1 MNKKRKKEFHMPH
14 TYVLLI
20 SVMLIMALL
29 TWIIPAG
36 QFEVIEQGTRTVV
49 VPNSWHAVASNPQGL
64 FAIINSIPRGLVE
77 SAAIS
82 IFIFLI
88 GGSFMVI
95 SETGM
100 VTAFIYKIAGIL
112 KGRESLVIPVF
123 IFIFG
128 IAGAT
133 LGFSEETIIFI
144 AMGVSLAIALGYDA
158 IVGMSIIALGA
169 AIGFSAG
176 FLNPFSVGIAQGIAE
191 LPTFSGMGLR
201 IVLFIVLWV
210 VTSIYVMLYARK
222 IKKDPTKSFLYS
234 PYEVERTEE
243 SSEEIVMNKRHIAV
257 GLIFAGGMMLIA
269 FGVVQ
274 YDWYVQ
280 EIGAVFMA
288 TGILAGFAY
297 GYGPSKIAE
306 LFVLGAKD
314 MIFAALI
321 VGIARSI
328 VIVMEDGMIIDTI
341 VNFLAGSVQLLPG
354 AVASVAMYI
363 IQIIINFVIPSGSG
377 QAAATMPI
385 MIPLADAVGITR
397 QTAVMAYQLG
407 SGFMDSIMVTSGVL
421 MAQLSVARIPYSKW
435 VRYLAPLMGIWLL
448 IGMGFLLFAYK
459 INYGPF

>member
-1 MNKKRKKEFHMPH
+1 
-14 TYVLLI
+14 
-20 SVMLIMALL
+20 
-29 TWIIPAG
+29 
-36 QFEVIEQGTRTVV
+36 
-49 VPNSWHAVASNPQGL
+49 
-64 FAIINSIPRGLVE
+64 
-77 SAAIS
+77 
-82 IFIFLI
+82 
-88 GGSFMVI
+88 
-95 SETGM
+95 
-100 VTAFIYKIAGIL
+100 
-112 KGRESLVIPVF
+112 
-123 IFIFG
+123 
-128 IAGAT
+128 
-133 LGFSEETIIFI
+133 
-144 AMGVSLAIALGYDA
+144 
-158 IVGMSIIALGA
+158 
-169 AIGFSAG
+169 
-176 FLNPFSVGIAQGIAE
+176 
-191 LPTFSGMGLR
+191 MGLR
-201 IVLFIVLWV
+201 IVLFIVLWI